1 MDFVANG
8 SKNVEIETS
17 TGVYLRHAI
26 PLAKESYKKV
36 EALIVESSK

>member
-1 MDFVANG
+1 M
-8 SKNVEIETS
+8 SLPTS
-17 TGVYLRHAI
+17 AGDHAI

>member
-26 PLAKESYKKV
+26 QTN
-36 EALIVESSK
+36 SSTATSSPSTRRATC